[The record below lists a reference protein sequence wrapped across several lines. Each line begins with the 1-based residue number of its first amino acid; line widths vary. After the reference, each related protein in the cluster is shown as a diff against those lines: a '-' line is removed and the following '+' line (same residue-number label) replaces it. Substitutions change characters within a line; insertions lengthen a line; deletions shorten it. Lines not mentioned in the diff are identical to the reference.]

1 MTSCQRE
8 IRSCWHFFSVRL
20 PANNKLHQVLPQPYV
35 TYVCL
40 PIVNRSSYVHD
51 RSHPIFDR
59 SFDVVDRLALMSI
72 GQILFPIGRALLSI
86 AYTALPS
93 V

>member
-8 IRSCWHFFSVRL
+8 IRSCWHFFSVQL

-59 SFDVVDRLALMSI
+59 SFDVADRLDGIIDRLHATVDRLGAFADRS
-72 GQILFPIGRALLSI
+72 
-86 AYTALPS
+86 
-93 V
+93 